1 MDRTSLFLRIQDRL
15 QRLGIPFQT
24 GAGADFVISHTFL
37 DAGWS
42 TGTKRI
48 DYEASL
54 LLDEPNLDVNLWERT
69 TETGGGM
76 SGGVGGGSWSQSG
89 TTLFRK
95 VKSVQYGPDGK
106 AYEIELD
113 LGAVPKAIKEE
124 TRQAGW
130 RFHSVLRREKAQY
143 KPGQIPPLPSAPSPA
158 TLLHAPRVPIA
169 DGSFYCIR
177 CGTRLPAGS
186 RFCGKCGLPQRQN

>member
-1 MDRTSLFLRIQDRL
+1 MDRQSLFLRIQDRL
-15 QRLGIPFQT
+15 QRLCIPFQSGT
-24 GAGADFVISHTFL
+24 GADFVISHTFL

-42 TGTKRI
+42 TGARRI
-48 DYEASL
+48 DYEASI
-54 LLDEPNLDVNLWERT
+54 LLDEPDRDVSFWERT
-69 TETGGGM
+69 TETGGGI
-76 SGGVGGGSWSQSG
+76 SGGFGGGAWTQSG

-113 LGAVPKAIKEE
+113 LGALPKAVKEE
-124 TRQAGW
+124 VRQAGW
-130 RFHSVLRREKAQY
+130 RFHTVLRKERAQY
-143 KPGQIPPLPSAPSPA
+143 KPGQPPPPQTIPAAAIPVQP
-158 TLLHAPRVPIA
+158 PRVPIA

-186 RFCGKCGLPQRQN
+186 RFCGKCGLPQRQG